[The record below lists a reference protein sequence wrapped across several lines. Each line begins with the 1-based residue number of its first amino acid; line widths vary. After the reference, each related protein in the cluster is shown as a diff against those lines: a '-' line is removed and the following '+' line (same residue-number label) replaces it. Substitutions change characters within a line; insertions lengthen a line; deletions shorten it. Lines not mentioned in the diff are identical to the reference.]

1 MDVGGTPP
9 NAVGVG
15 YCPHSD
21 DVLPTQELVNKE
33 IAMNKAGSRFTVD
46 RCGNYTCIDV
56 TGRSVD
62 VIHMILSQENIQNNV
77 CILPSNLI

>member
-1 MDVGGTPP
+1 MINTAGAGVDVGGGPP

-56 TGRSVD
+56 PDR
-62 VIHMILSQENIQNNV
+62 
-77 CILPSNLI
+77 